1 MHAAHTF
8 FFNIVSSAVTDFL
21 YQDLYMLRILLID
34 HYQVKTAE
42 TLQVRHAD
50 DRTVTTKYIFMY
62 NDGLER

>member
-1 MHAAHTF
+1 M
-8 FFNIVSSAVTDFL
+8 SSAVTDFL

-34 HYQVKTAE
+34 HYQAKTAE